1 MYSKIKL
8 PPLHYFPL
16 KRASELTGWDSKDFL
31 QLATSGDI
39 NLCLRTNH
47 LPSVLTFSSKD
58 SAVSKMLR
66 EERNKCINL
75 AADNAAFLKFV
86 KQNGIQASMNSTRAR
101 LVIPTYSMPP
111 LPDEIKNRLTEESLA
126 VLSRAH
132 EELNVGLS
140 FSCKLNGFWLVD
152 TQTVISIVQG
162 NSEELTPVFYPVNDI
177 KDEVEAH
184 AIPINC
190 PQVRELN
197 ISLDD
202 FYVDRNTLHQV
213 LSFNEK
219 MDSGALLKVIGLMLA
234 KLKCKSAGARQWTQE
249 LLISE
254 MLGDE
259 GLKAGCEFS
268 KKYLEDVFA
277 EANNA
282 FKTDK

>member
-1 MYSKIKL
+1 MNSKIKL
-8 PPLHYFPL
+8 PPLHFFPL
-16 KRASELTGWDSKDFL
+16 KRAGELTGWDSQDFL
-31 QLATSGDI
+31 QMATSGDI

-86 KQNGIQASMNSTRAR
+86 KQNGIQASMNPTRAR

-111 LPDEIKNRLTEESLA
+111 LPDEIKKRLTEESLA

-140 FSCKLNGFWLVD
+140 FSCKLNGFWLID
-152 TQTVISIVQG
+152 TQTVINIAQG
-162 NSEELTPVFYPVNDI
+162 NFEELTPVFYPVNNI
-177 KDEVEAH
+177 KDEVEVH
-184 AIPINC
+184 ATPMNSH
-190 PQVRELN
+190 QVRELN

-202 FYVDRNTLHQV
+202 FYVDRNTLHKV
-213 LSFNEK
+213 LSLDNK
-219 MDSGALLKVIGLMLA
+219 MDSGDLLKVIGLILA
-234 KLKCKSAGARQWTQE
+234 KLKCKSAGAKQWTQE
-249 LLISE
+249 ILISE
-254 MLGDE
+254 IHGDE

-268 KKYLEDVFA
+268 KRYLEGVFA
-277 EANNA
+277 EANKA
-282 FKTDK
+282 FKKR